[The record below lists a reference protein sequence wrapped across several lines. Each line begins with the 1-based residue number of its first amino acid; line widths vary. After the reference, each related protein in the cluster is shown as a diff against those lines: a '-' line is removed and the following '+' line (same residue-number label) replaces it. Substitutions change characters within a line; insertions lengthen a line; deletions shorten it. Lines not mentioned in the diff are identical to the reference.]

1 MYVALSRVT
10 SRDNPFLIGKYNRNV
25 YKLIKVLLL
34 NITDHEKTDSTVL
47 IHVMLIALVLQYYT
61 RF

>member
-10 SRDNPFLIGKYNRNV
+10 SRDNLFLVAKYNRNV

-34 NITDHEKTDSTVL
+34 NIKDHEKTDSTVL
-47 IHVMLIALVLQYYT
+47 IHVMLIALVLQYYC
-61 RF
+61 

>member
-10 SRDNPFLIGKYNRNV
+10 SRDNLFLIGKYNRNV

-34 NITDHEKTDSTVL
+34 NIKDHEKTDSTVL
-47 IHVMLIALVLQYYT
+47 IHVMLIALVLQYYC
-61 RF
+61 

>member
-10 SRDNPFLIGKYNRNV
+10 SRDNLFLIAKYNRNV

-34 NITDHEKTDSTVL
+34 NIKDHEKTDSTVL
-47 IHVMLIALVLQYYT
+47 IHVMLIALVLQYHC
-61 RF
+61 

>member
-10 SRDNPFLIGKYNRNV
+10 SRDNLFLSGKYNRNV

-34 NITDHEKTDSTVL
+34 NIKDHEKTDSTVL
-47 IHVMLIALVLQYYT
+47 IHVMLIALVLQYYC
-61 RF
+61 

>member
-10 SRDNPFLIGKYNRNV
+10 SRDNLFLIAKYNRNV

-34 NITDHEKTDSTVL
+34 NIKDHEKTDSTVL
-47 IHVMLIALVLQYYT
+47 IHVMLIALVLQYYC
-61 RF
+61 